1 MTARFLLSASTL
13 VLFSFTSFAQIVN
26 VEGSRLDE
34 SKQGWQGLADLSFY
48 AVKNTN
54 TLYQLNNKLRLQY
67 VASRHRWLMLNDI
80 NLSVSNELKF
90 EQNAFQHLRYGLML
104 DSAYVLECF
113 GQHQYDRIQL
123 IKRRVLLGGGL
134 RIRFLERGLINS
146 YYGFTYMLE
155 YEDELVTLNRNL
167 HSRLSTYVNI
177 KLTIKE
183 WLKFLSTS
191 YYQPRLSYF
200 GDFRLSTNNTLE
212 FKINGNLSILTK
224 YVLIFDS
231 SPVDDPSVPK
241 INMKLTNGFSYK
253 FK

>member
-1 MTARFLLSASTL
+1 M
-13 VLFSFTSFAQIVN
+13 N

-34 SKQGWQGLADLSFY
+34 TQQGWQGLADLSFY
-48 AVKNTN
+48 AIQNTN

-67 VASRHRWLMLNDI
+67 VAERHRWLMLNNI
-80 NLSVSNELKF
+80 NLSVSDELKF

-113 GQHQYDRIQL
+113 GQHQYDQIQL

-146 YYGFTYMLE
+146 HYGITYMLE
-155 YEDELVTLNRNL
+155 YEDELVTLEKNL
-167 HSRLSTYVNI
+167 LSRLSTYVNI

-183 WLKFLSTS
+183 WFTLLSTS
-191 YYQPRLSYF
+191 YYQPRIADF
-200 GDFRLSTNNTLE
+200 DDFRLSTNSTLQ
-212 FKINGNLSILTK
+212 FKVNGNLSIITK
-224 YVLIFDS
+224 FVLIYDS
-231 SPVDDPSVPK
+231 SPVNDPSVPN
-241 INMKLTNGFSYK
+241 INLKVTNGFSYK